1 MDMDENDIGDIVVD
15 VATLIHRRIGPGLL
29 ESVYETLL
37 AEYLRRRHLLVGRQ
51 VRVPLEYDGLHFEE
65 AFRAD
70 LIVEDKVI
78 LELKCVESI
87 NNSHRKQLLTYLRLT
102 GMRLGY
108 LLNFNEALMK
118 KGIHRTVN
126 NLLE

>member
-1 MDMDENDIGDIVVD
+1 MDENAIGDIIVNE
-15 VATLIHRRIGPGLL
+15 ATLIHRQIGPGLL

-37 AEYLRRRHLLVGRQ
+37 AEYLRRRSLLVRRQ
-51 VRVPLEYDGLHFEE
+51 VRVPLKFDGLEFEE

-70 LIVEDKVI
+70 LIIEDKVI
-78 LELKCVESI
+78 LELKCVDSI

-108 LLNFNEALMK
+108 LLNFNESLMK
-118 KGIHRTVN
+118 NGINRTVN
-126 NLLE
+126 NLLD

>member
-1 MDMDENDIGDIVVD
+1 MDENAIGDIIVNE
-15 VATLIHRRIGPGLL
+15 ATLIHRQIGPGLL

-37 AEYLRRRHLLVGRQ
+37 AEYLRRRGLLVRRQ
-51 VRVPLEYDGLHFEE
+51 VRVPLKFDGLEFEE

-70 LIVEDKVI
+70 LIIEDKVI
-78 LELKCVESI
+78 LELKCVDSI

-108 LLNFNEALMK
+108 LLNFNESLMK
-118 KGIHRTVN
+118 NGINRTVN
-126 NLLE
+126 NLLD